1 MCFSCS
7 QDFSVLSGLLF
18 SKQVM
23 DRLSSSASAVP
34 SIDDFSEQNMWN
46 PLLEMLFPGAR
57 QWCIFASCLMEIDL
71 AKIVSLCS

>member
-7 QDFSVLSGLLF
+7 QDFFVLSGLLF

-34 SIDDFSEQNMWN
+34 SIDDFSEHNMWN
-46 PLLEMLFPGAR
+46 PLLEMLFLEH
-57 QWCIFASCLMEIDL
+57 ASGVFSPP
-71 AKIVSLCS
+71 VS